1 MRQELSDKYSNLC
14 AALRREKKLAVAFSA
29 GVDSTLLLKA
39 AVNTLGNENVLAVT
53 ALSASFPERE
63 ADEADVFTRGIGVS
77 RITVEVDQLS
87 IPGFR
92 ENPANRCY
100 LCKKVLF
107 TQMMEAAREKGFTVM
122 AEEKR
127 RSGNSLQ
134 NWDCPPGTNLPLP
147 AWPPDLFTGR
157 PSQTRNSGEWNW
169 EKGSCRTWDL
179 SSSE

>member
-14 AALRREKKLAVAFSA
+14 AALHREKKLAVAFSA

-87 IPGFR
+87 IPGFQKS
-92 ENPANRCY
+92 ALY
-100 LCKKVLF
+100 
-107 TQMMEAAREKGFTVM
+107 A
-122 AEEKR
+122 
-127 RSGNSLQ
+127 
-134 NWDCPPGTNLPLP
+134 D
-147 AWPPDLFTGR
+147 D
-157 PSQTRNSGEWNW
+157 
-169 EKGSCRTWDL
+169 GSCAGEGIYSYGRGV
-179 SSSE
+179 ECG